1 MLPASQLY
9 YIASGDQ
16 HIKSLPAYFVHSA
29 MQINKYLAAF
39 TCLFLLSFALCSQ
52 SPAGKLFIIGGGDRP
67 PALMEALIKEAGF
80 GKNDY
85 AVVLPMSGSNPDTSF
100 YYFKSDWDMAT
111 TTPIYNLHFT
121 KLNNTDPKRLDSLKQ
136 AKLVFITGGD
146 QDRFMNAVLNT
157 PVYAA
162 IHEAYQKGATIAGT
176 SAGAAVMCEHMITG
190 TQLTDTVYRA
200 TFPRIVQ
207 NNVEFKTGLGLISTA
222 IIDQHFIVRS
232 RYNRLL
238 SAIATYPKL
247 TGIGIDEE
255 TAIVVQGNKAR
266 VVGLRQVV
274 VFKNPRKLKVTK
286 ENRISFA
293 SMDFSLF
300 TAGDEFTITGSN

>member
-1 MLPASQLY
+1 
-9 YIASGDQ
+9 
-16 HIKSLPAYFVHSA
+16 
-29 MQINKYLAAF
+29 MQINKPLAAF
-39 TCLFLLSFALCSQ
+39 ISLFLVPFSLFSQ

-67 PALMEALIKEAGF
+67 PALMEALVKEAGF

-100 YYFKSDWDMAT
+100 YYFKSDWDIAT
-111 TTPIYNLHFT
+111 ATPIYNLNFSM
-121 KLNNTDPKRLDSLKQ
+121 LNNTDPKRLDSLKH

-146 QDRFMNAVLNT
+146 QDRFMKSVWNT

-200 TFPRIVQ
+200 TFPRLVQ
-207 NNVEFKTGLGLISTA
+207 NNVEFKTGLGLITTA

-238 SAIATYPKL
+238 SAIATYPAL

-255 TAIVVQGNKAR
+255 TAVVVQGNKAR

-274 VFKNPRKLKVTK
+274 VFKNPRKLRVTK
-286 ENRISFA
+286 EKRISFA
-293 SMDFSLF
+293 AMDFSLF
-300 TAGDEFTITGSN
+300 TAGDEFTITDKNYIQR